1 MNLID
6 ALIAQE
12 SGGRPGVP
20 GQWTKWGRPMGLTQ
34 MLPATAQE
42 TARKIGLPWSP
53 ALLSGKTPDAAAYQ
67 KQLGEAYLNEG
78 LDKTGNPRDALR
90 YYHGGPNKALWGPK
104 TNAYAD
110 QVLARVNGDQQVPK
124 PTLASLMAPQ
134 APMFGVD
141 PQAPM
146 QTLGSLALPQPDV
159 PEHKGLFPGKDWKT
173 LASIALGAIGDGL
186 VSANGGQPMI
196 ASMFRDRQRQD
207 AEDKQ
212 ARERL
217 AAQIE
222 AKRQEAMQPP
232 QFVQNLQA
240 WMQLPDQLKR
250 QYAQYQDIVNP
261 IAVSGPQGT
270 QRVPR
275 TVGPQPGSVED
286 GYVFL
291 GGDPADKNNWRPQ

>member
-1 MNLID
+1 
-6 ALIAQE
+6 
-12 SGGRPGVP
+12 
-20 GQWTKWGRPMGLTQ
+20 
-34 MLPATAQE
+34 
-42 TARKIGLPWSP
+42 
-53 ALLSGKTPDAAAYQ
+53 
-67 KQLGEAYLNEG
+67 
-78 LDKTGNPRDALR
+78 
-90 YYHGGPNKALWGPK
+90 
-104 TNAYAD
+104 
-110 QVLARVNGDQQVPK
+110 
-124 PTLASLMAPQ
+124 
-134 APMFGVD
+134 
-141 PQAPM
+141 
-146 QTLGSLALPQPDV
+146 
-159 PEHKGLFPGKDWKT
+159 
-173 LASIALGAIGDGL
+173 
-186 VSANGGQPMI
+186 MI